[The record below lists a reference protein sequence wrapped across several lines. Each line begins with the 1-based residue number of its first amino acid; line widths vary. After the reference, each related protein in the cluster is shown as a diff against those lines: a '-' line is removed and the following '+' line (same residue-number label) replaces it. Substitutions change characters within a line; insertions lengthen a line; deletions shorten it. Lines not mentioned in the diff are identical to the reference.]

1 MRYAVVESS
10 RGKRVRHRA
19 FASPAFRGLRF
30 VIVPT
35 PPGVV
40 FVRFYDARG
49 KLIGIDFGQAGYIGA
64 PGDVTY
70 LLGDRE
76 VGVSVGTETRI
87 APTPDQ
93 ADRLRTL
100 ACVDLTDNHGGNGA
114 CDAESDGVFGAR
126 QSCDGPSLFGGIVP
140 AGVASVQLTLGSG
153 AHMDVPVRDL
163 PDGFSGRR
171 AFGGNTP
178 AGGEAIR
185 DATALD
191 AAGEAVQRVAVGMPP
206 NGQPCPGTDQGD
218 DVLDAH
224 FVPLAPPA
232 GAAAVATAG
241 GAALLVADQGAEG
254 LCVGVGVGSLPATNC
269 PPAPF
274 DSDEPDLY
282 RTGDVI
288 GGALSR
294 GAARVTLR
302 LDRGSSVTVS
312 TVDGAA
318 YTGRWAG
325 RLRFF
330 AAAVPAGAR
339 LRDRPRRRRNDH
351 RRIAKRT
358 RCRTAD
364 RCLLFDG
371 GGLGLQLVRYPG
383 QQPCVS
389 AVDTDDNSRPGL
401 LHRPA
406 SGHPDRRPLPRV
418 LRRHRRVLLSPR
430 GSRLW
435 PARRQ
440 GRAAP
445 GASRRRRNRHRH
457 AHQATLP
464 RRLGRPSSP
473 DATVLGF
480 RAGKSATKFRLPT
493 RQPAVRL
500 PDRALVLSSGCS
512 PHSRRV
518 NEASVAVTA
527 APRPSRTGSP
537 RQARSSRVG
546 ADLGKTRTGRASAL
560 APAVIHRAV
569 GGLDEVG
576 ERLASGQGGETNAHR
591 HRVIAGF
598 ALLQRASHTLA
609 QVVGLRGRDADQHGG
624 ELVAADAGDDVGLAH
639 GVAQDARR
647 RDERGVAG
655 GVAEPSL
662 IAFRPSRSMNRTQ
675 RGEPSRAARAT
686 ALPPSRSRPRRL

>member
-1 MRYAVVESS
+1 MIARLALAALLSLVLCAPASAEFQRRVAKVGEFTLHASEERGQLCITLRRNRHYQGATCGRLPRSPQRALRIDPDVGWNNYASAVPASVRYAVVESP

-64 PGDVTY
+64 PEDVTH
-70 LLGDRE
+70 LLGDRD

-87 APTPDQ
+87 APTPNQ

-126 QSCDGPSLFGGIVP
+126 QSCDGPSLLGGIVP

-178 AGGEAIR
+178 AGEAIR

-206 NGQPCPGTDQGD
+206 NGQPCSGTDQGD

-224 FVPLAPPA
+224 FAPLAPPA
-232 GAAAVATAG
+232 GAAAVAAAA

-254 LCVGVGVGSLPATNC
+254 LCVGVGSLPATNC

-302 LDRGSSVTVS
+302 LDRGPSVTVS

-330 AAAVPAGAR
+330 AAAVPAGAK
-339 LRDRPRRRRNDH
+339 LTGATVRDAAGTIIGESPDGRVAAPPNRR
-351 RRIAKRT
+351 
-358 RCRTAD
+358 
-364 RCLLFDG
+364 LLFDG

-389 AVDTDDNSRPGL
+389 AVDTDDTPAPDFCTDPHPGIPIDGPY
-401 LHRPA
+401 HA
-406 SGHPDRRPLPRV
+406 YSGGIVVSCSARAALAYGRLDDKAALPQ
-418 LRRHRRVLLSPR
+418 VLLDGGGTVTATRIKLPFR
-430 GSRLW
+430 DAW
-435 PARRQ
+435 V
-440 GRAAP
+440 AP
-445 GASRRRRNRHRH
+445 
-457 AHQATLP
+457 L
-464 RRLGRPSSP
+464 P

-480 RAGKSATKFRLPT
+480 RAGKSTTKFRLP
-493 RQPAVRL
+493 PASQQCGYRI
-500 PDRALVLSSGCS
+500 
-512 PHSRRV
+512 
-518 NEASVAVTA
+518 
-527 APRPSRTGSP
+527 
-537 RQARSSRVG
+537 ARS
-546 ADLGKTRTGRASAL
+546 
-560 APAVIHRAV
+560 
-569 GGLDEVG
+569 
-576 ERLASGQGGETNAHR
+576 
-591 HRVIAGF
+591 F
-598 ALLQRASHTLA
+598 
-609 QVVGLRGRDADQHGG
+609 
-624 ELVAADAGDDVGLAH
+624 
-639 GVAQDARR
+639 
-647 RDERGVAG
+647 
-655 GVAEPSL
+655 
-662 IAFRPSRSMNRTQ
+662 
-675 RGEPSRAARAT
+675 
-686 ALPPSRSRPRRL
+686 